1 MVCEVDFN
9 LPHVLRCVHDKT
21 ERIYSHL
28 LGKANLPWGPGQS
41 MAQKD
46 ISLSSSM
53 DKQDSEN
60 PGDSSRVA
68 SQRLGQDIAISPR
81 SSPAVHVFQ
90 MQSFEASTMSEL
102 ASRFGI

>member
-1 MVCEVDFN
+1 MVCEAAWN
-9 LPHVLRCVHDKT
+9 LPHVVRCVHDKT
-21 ERIYSHL
+21 EKIYSHL
-28 LGKANLPWGPGQS
+28 LRKANLPWGPGQI
-41 MAQKD
+41 MAQEN
-46 ISLSSSM
+46 ISVSSSM

-81 SSPAVHVFQ
+81 SSPAVYAFQ
-90 MQSFEASTMSEL
+90 KQSFEASTMSEL

>member
-1 MVCEVDFN
+1 M
-9 LPHVLRCVHDKT
+9 
-21 ERIYSHL
+21 
-28 LGKANLPWGPGQS
+28 PWGPGQS
-41 MAQKD
+41 MTQKD

-60 PGDSSRVA
+60 PADSRRVA

-81 SSPAVHVFQ
+81 SSPVVYVFQ

>member
-1 MVCEVDFN
+1 MGS
-9 LPHVLRCVHDKT
+9 RSVH
-21 ERIYSHL
+21 
-28 LGKANLPWGPGQS
+28 GP
-41 MAQKD
+41 KD

-60 PGDSSRVA
+60 PGDSNRVA

-102 ASRFGI
+102 ASRFEMKHPFKRVRQRGFRSQVNIDRD